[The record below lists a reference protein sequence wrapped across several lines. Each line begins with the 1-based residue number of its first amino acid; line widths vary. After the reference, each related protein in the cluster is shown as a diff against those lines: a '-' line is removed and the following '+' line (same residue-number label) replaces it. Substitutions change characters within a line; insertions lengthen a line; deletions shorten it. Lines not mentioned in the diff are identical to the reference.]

1 MGIPEGTIR
10 VGAVSVT
17 ASELTQAI
25 TWLEENIGTRYTF
38 AQGMKNLSN
47 PLASWSASRGYTG
60 LKGHPH
66 SSTIP
71 PKERILSYLRL
82 HLASADTGQGTENAG
97 ETRQDTPTPG
107 LGDGKRPIKFERGT
121 IGPTPQP
128 VSWDKLSQLLNDE
141 IGNCLRE
148 KFGDR
153 VDSTNAYGDNAPP
166 GEVIL
171 GRSELVKNLRV
182 SVSFRDTAGIAWH
195 RTPDGRLVKEGPT
208 SRTDLKSAGSAAG
221 EL

>member
-1 MGIPEGTIR
+1 VLHVIVDGGPSATDWIQAGTGIATL
-10 VGAVSVT
+10 VVAV
-17 ASELTQAI
+17 
-25 TWLEENIGTRYTF
+25 
-38 AQGMKNLSN
+38 
-47 PLASWSASRGYTG
+47 LAVWPVWRQLRMLVAD
-60 LKGHPH
+60 
-66 SSTIP
+66 
-71 PKERILSYLRL
+71 KEREQAARFAMWAEYSATARTARTTQILY
-82 HLASADTGQGTENAG
+82 ANNGTLPVYAVHG
-97 ETRQDTPTPG
+97 KIMV
-107 LGDGKRPIKFERGT
+107 GDGKRPIKFERGT

-153 VDSTNAYGDNAPP
+153 VDRTNAYGDNAPP

-195 RTPDGRLVKEGPT
+195 RTPDGRLVKEAPT
-208 SRTDLKSAGSAAG
+208 NRTDLKSAGSVAG